1 MKRIALAGRLA
12 DVSSEA
18 PDLLA
23 SFLCDGAAMVGL
35 ARIAAGTTDQFWERH
50 SDGDELLYL
59 FEGRA
64 RFVAVHED
72 GTREV
77 ADVGTGDL
85 LLLGRNEAH
94 QAHIEEDLRLLFVT
108 PRDGNMAWT
117 DDPNVPAR
125 H

>member
-1 MKRIALAGRLA
+1 MKRIALTDRLA
-12 DVSSEA
+12 NVGRET

-23 SFLCDGAAMVGL
+23 SFLCDGVAMVGI
-35 ARIAAGTTDQFWERH
+35 AWIAAGSTDKFWERH
-50 SDGDELLYL
+50 SNGDELLFL

-64 RFVAVHED
+64 RFIAVHAD

-77 ADVGTGDL
+77 ADVGSGDL

-94 QAHIEEDLRLLFVT
+94 QAHIEEDLRLLFLT
-108 PRDGNMAWT
+108 PRDGNTAWT
-117 DDPNVPAR
+117 DDPNVLSR